1 MPSMVIGCAGFA
13 PFFASSKLIYSVAAK
28 GIEIFFDTMLDL
40 PLIIEKKTIWHS
52 DDLML
57 LLSFS

>member
-1 MPSMVIGCAGFA
+1 MRVLLLFLPLANLF
-13 PFFASSKLIYSVAAK
+13 YSADDS
-28 GIEIFFDTMLDL
+28 ENHIFFDTMLDL